1 MKKGILSIFIA
12 IVGMYF
18 VYWYTID
25 LSRQYSILIE
35 SSKNTSELNSY
46 IFTVAK
52 TFRITSVCIGL
63 LSLYFGVISFLKKNK
78 VGGIGIIL
86 AFILII
92 SALIPLWQ
100 YLVEDS
106 TMDINFK

>member
-12 IVGMYF
+12 VIGMYF
-18 VYWYTID
+18 LYWYTID
-25 LSRQYSILIE
+25 LSRQYFILIE
-35 SSKNTSELNSY
+35 SSKNTSELNPY

-78 VGGIGIIL
+78 VGSIGIIL

-92 SALIPLWQ
+92 SSLIPFWK
-100 YLVEDS
+100 YLVEDA
-106 TMDINFK
+106 TIDINLK